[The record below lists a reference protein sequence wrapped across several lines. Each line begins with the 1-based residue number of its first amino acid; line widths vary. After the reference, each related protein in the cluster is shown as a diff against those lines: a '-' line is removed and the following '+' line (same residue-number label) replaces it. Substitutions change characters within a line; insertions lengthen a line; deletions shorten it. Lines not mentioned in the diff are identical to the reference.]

1 METKNLNECGDTPV
15 MTVHVDKQYLSE
27 YCITE
32 VERKSAKEEFVMSM
46 LIQKLDIKSSDI
58 IKRESPDF
66 GFKQEDG
73 KRIGVE
79 VTDIFPVGKCEF
91 DRAVEK
97 IVRKCLISNGIFH
110 VKVNIIVSDVL
121 YTKIPMLKKNKL
133 FEKAVINALSGN
145 IDKEYFLEF
154 EIEPLG
160 FKIDPENEMPICVT
174 NRAGFLSTVNDI
186 CVKKG
191 IEHKEKKVSDYIKLN
206 KEEPFDEYW
215 LCLNLPNTESLYTVK
230 GYHLPYNYE
239 GRFSRIYI
247 SQEII
252 PWCHKIYPYNI

>member
-15 MTVHVDKQYLSE
+15 MTVNVDKQHLNE
-27 YCITE
+27 YCITQM
-32 VERKSAKEEFVMSM
+32 ERKLAKEQFVMSM
-46 LIQKLDIKSSDI
+46 LIPKLDIKPLDI

-79 VTDIFPVGKCEF
+79 VTDIFPVCKCEF
-91 DRAVEK
+91 NKAVEN

-121 YTKIPMLKKNKL
+121 YTKKTILKKNKL
-133 FEKAVINALSGN
+133 FERAVINALSGN

-154 EIEPLG
+154 EVEPLG
-160 FKIDPENEMPICVT
+160 FKIYPPNKMPICVT

-206 KEEPFDEYW
+206 KEDPFDEYW
-215 LCLNLPNTESLYTVK
+215 LCLNLPDTESLYKVK
-230 GYHLPYNYE
+230 GYHLPYNYK
-239 GRFSRIYI
+239 GSFSRIYI
-247 SQEII
+247 SQEIDS
-252 PWCHKIYPYNI
+252 WCHKIYPYT